1 MSLKSV
7 KHSAIMIPVAVTSEE
22 DAYLRQYMQ
31 YAMFPSRV
39 NLITFETSVSSFP
52 VNTLRSIAVQNC
64 PSTHVLI
71 TTVYTIPSSTSWFPF
86 SCSRSLQ
93 LPLHHP
99 RIPTQRS
106 PPSSHRSHIP
116 SWLLFRSVRYV
127 VRLQRLVTPLLLGLM
142 ISALPTSDRSASDI
156 SSTASTGDPAETRT
170 KLPNTFDRTA
180 AIPCRNTFRT
190 RGFRCSLRTTALR

>member
-1 MSLKSV
+1 MRILIFIFGKGMSLKSV

-86 SCSRSLQ
+86 PCSRSLQ
-93 LPLHHP
+93 LSLHHP

-127 VRLQRLVTPLLLGLM
+127 VRLQRLV
-142 ISALPTSDRSASDI
+142 R
-156 SSTASTGDPAETRT
+156 R
-170 KLPNTFDRTA
+170 F
-180 AIPCRNTFRT
+180 CWV
-190 RGFRCSLRTTALR
+190 